1 MNEVVC
7 EVTNL
12 TPYMLVVGGY
22 KDPKQAFLVADKKI
36 VSEVQCFEDLPFCLM
51 SAYFVF
57 NIHYPTGCSNF
68 FQFMEVITL
77 NFPVKKASLTVKHF
91 MASIDI

>member
-12 TPYMLVVGGY
+12 TPYILVVGGY

-51 SAYFVF
+51 SAFCF
-57 NIHYPTGCSNF
+57 
-68 FQFMEVITL
+68 
-77 NFPVKKASLTVKHF
+77 
-91 MASIDI
+91 